1 METRTMMI
9 AGGVLAAALLLVQ
22 SVFVVK
28 ETEFAIKLQLREL
41 MRSDYGP
48 GLHFKVP
55 LLQAVEKFEKRV
67 MTRNYPEE
75 QFLTSEGKILNV
87 DFYVKWRIADVSQY
101 YRSTGGSEE
110 AAAARLA
117 EVVKDGLKGTI
128 ARRTIQQVVAAERT
142 ELIADVLAFASSSV
156 RQLGVTLV
164 DVRVKR
170 VGLPEDVSD
179 SVFNRMRQ
187 EFARQAAQLRA
198 EGEEQ
203 AIRIRA
209 EADRQ
214 RTAILSGAARD
225 AEKMRGEGDAKSASI
240 FAAATQHDAEFFAFY
255 RSMQAYRKSVGR
267 EGDVLVLS
275 PDSHFFRYLQ
285 QPGGGKP

>member
-1 METRTMMI
+1 METRTVAI
-9 AGGVLAAALLLVQ
+9 AGGVLAAVLLLLQ

-41 MRSDYGP
+41 MRSDFGP

-110 AAAARLA
+110 TAAARLA

-128 ARRTIQQVVAAERT
+128 ARRTIQQVVAAERA
-142 ELIADVLAFASSSV
+142 ELIADVLTSAGSSV
-156 RQLGVTLV
+156 RQLGITLV

-170 VGLPEDVSD
+170 VGLPDDVSE

-187 EFARQAAQLRA
+187 DFARQAAQLRA

-214 RTAILSGAARD
+214 RTEILSGAARD

-240 FAAATQHDAEFFAFY
+240 FAAATQRNPEFFAFY

-267 EGDVLVLS
+267 AGDVLVLS
-275 PDSHFFRYLQ
+275 PDSHFFKYMQ